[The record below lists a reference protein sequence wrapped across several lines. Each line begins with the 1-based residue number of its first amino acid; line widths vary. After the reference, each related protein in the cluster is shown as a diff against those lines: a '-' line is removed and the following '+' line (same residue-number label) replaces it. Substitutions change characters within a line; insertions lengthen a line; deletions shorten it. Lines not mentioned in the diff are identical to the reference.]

1 MDTASHN
8 TPIQNHITDIFNVVS
23 IDHAADNGG
32 IVTGAPKGAKKISS
46 KASRPAMGPTAQV
59 GNAAEA

>member
-8 TPIQNHITDIFNVVS
+8 MPIQNHITDIFNVVS
-23 IDHAADNGG
+23 IDHAADTGG
-32 IVTGAPKGAKKISS
+32 TVTEAPKGVTNFSS
-46 KASRPAMGPTAQV
+46 KVFGPAMWPSAQV